1 MTDLSDLAARETEI
15 AEKTK
20 VITHLTQTLSH
31 TRSCLEIARTALQ
44 SIADEG
50 KKGGVSESHARCCEI
65 ASEAL
70 GRI

>member
-1 MTDLSDLAARETEI
+1 MTDLPDAAARETEL

-20 VITHLTQTLSH
+20 VIAHLTQTLSH

-50 KKGGVSESHARCCEI
+50 GEGALSESQARCREI
-65 ASEAL
+65 ASDAL

>member
-1 MTDLSDLAARETEI
+1 MTDLTDLAARETEI

-44 SIADEG
+44 SIADDG
-50 KKGGVSESHARCCEI
+50 KESHARCREI

>member
-50 KKGGVSESHARCCEI
+50 KKGGVSEDHARCREI

>member
-1 MTDLSDLAARETEI
+1 MTDLSDLAAPETEI

-31 TRSCLEIARTALQ
+31 ARSCLEIARTALQ

-50 KKGGVSESHARCCEI
+50 KKGGVSEGHAAR
-65 ASEAL
+65 
-70 GRI
+70 